1 MTRGKPEPD
10 PNAAAGDRGRNDR
23 HAVPGWSVDQ
33 DWHAGPGYEDTG
45 WHLDLSD
52 VDWGQN
58 QGPRGPGLRSDDNGP
73 ADQAYRD
80 GNAAGQPPVSYGR
93 QAAAAAGPNQRPPRR
108 PGRHSRPNPDASA
121 MPPGR
126 AQGQRRARPDRPGPE
141 PGYEAGPYG
150 PPVYEEPAEPLQTR
164 PTEPRAYRP
173 SDFQPDPYQAGPGYA
188 DRTPARRNRRAAP
201 QTGDFHTGDYRADSY
216 QADPRQADPRQ
227 ADPRQADRTPTRRS
241 RRPAPRDHEPR
252 DYEPRDYEPRAYEHG
267 DYPPAAHD
275 DPRAQLRP
283 GGYRPLGYEDSSATG
298 QTRAHVPERYD
309 PPGGQQD
316 LRTGESGYGA
326 DAPAN
331 ADTQHVRARP
341 PEADRPRTHEPAGEP
356 DYDTPDDY
364 ETGDYETGDF
374 DADYQTD
381 VFELT
386 GYGQAVPGL
395 PPPGLPPPPRTR
407 PSGTPTAALRRATTG
422 TAAQA
427 GTSAADNVDVVRSSG
442 VMAAGTLGSRLT
454 GFVRTL
460 VQSFAIGVVGIG
472 QAYNLSNT
480 LPNVVYNLA
489 LGGLLTSV
497 VVPLIV
503 AAAKRDSDRGRGY
516 DQRMFTLGTFA
527 LATITVVATAL
538 TVPIA
543 HLYSG
548 SKVTGNI
555 EHLTIIFAFF
565 FIPQIFFYGVSS
577 LMGAILNARGS
588 FSAPMWTPI
597 VNNVVVCAVFGL
609 YIALAGVHKS
619 PATIS
624 GSDVA
629 LLGFGTTLGIVAQ
642 TAALVPAMRRV
653 GFRWRPRL
661 DFRRSEVIEIGRMG
675 GWMFCY
681 IAATQVAY
689 LITTRV
695 AGDTKSGVSDYSFAW
710 LLFQLPYAV
719 VGISVITALLPRMS
733 AHAHDRR
740 LGMVRADFSTGVR
753 LAATIV
759 VPCSLVL
766 AVLGP
771 SLGQVFFGHGA
782 SHPGEGRYVGLVFAV
797 FCLGLLPYM
806 IFQLQLR
813 VFYSLHDSKT
823 PAMIGLVTMVVNIA
837 ANLVALAVLSNGD
850 LVAGLGVGFGLANL
864 AGLLLAWRILSVRLR
879 GLDGYRIGRSLVRM
893 HAATLPAAL
902 LAILVALVSSNAYVD
917 VIIGGGLAMVVYLVF
932 GRALRIEELT
942 GLTRSVRARLGR

>member
-1 MTRGKPEPD
+1 MTRGTPEPE
-10 PNAAAGDRGRNDR
+10 PNAAAGDRSRNDR
-23 HAVPGWSVDQ
+23 RAAPDWNVDQ
-33 DWHAGPGYEDTG
+33 DWYAGPAYEDTG

-52 VDWGQN
+52 VNWGRR
-58 QGPRGPGLRSDDNGP
+58 QGPHDSASRFGDEGPG
-73 ADQAYRD
+73 DQRYHD
-80 GNAAGQPPVSYGR
+80 GNAPGQPSRRAGGPGETPPGWEERAPGR
-93 QAAAAAGPNQRPPRR
+93 R
-108 PGRHSRPNPDASA
+108 GRHSRPHPDASGA
-121 MPPGR
+121 PPGR
-126 AQGQRRARPDRPGPE
+126 APGQRRGQPDKPGPE
-141 PGYEAGPYG
+141 LGYEPRPYD
-150 PPVYEEPAEPLQTR
+150 PPVYEDPAEVLQNG

-173 SDFQPDPYQAGPGYA
+173 GDFQPDNYRADPGYE
-188 DRTPARRNRRAAP
+188 DRTRTRRSRGRAP
-201 QTGDFHTGDYRADSY
+201 QTGDYQTGDYQADSY
-216 QADPRQADPRQ
+216 RAGSGY
-227 ADPRQADRTPTRRS
+227 ADRTPTRRNRS
-241 RRPAPRDHEPR
+241 PQPPAHEPHDYEPGDHEPR
-252 DYEPRDYEPRAYEHG
+252 GYDQSDYAAAAY
-267 DYPPAAHD
+267 D
-275 DPRAQLRP
+275 DPRAEPARP
-283 GGYRPLGYEDSSATG
+283 GGYQPPAYGDAGATS
-298 QTRAHVPERYD
+298 QTRPHVPERYD
-309 PPGGQQD
+309 EPGGRAD
-316 LRTGESGYGA
+316 PYPGGSGYEA
-326 DAPAN
+326 DALSN
-331 ADTQHVRARP
+331 GDTQHVRARP
-341 PEADRPRTHEPAGEP
+341 PEADRPRTYQPPGEP

-364 ETGDYETGDF
+364 GTGDYETGDF

-381 VFELT
+381 IFELT

-407 PSGTPTAALRRATTG
+407 PPGPQTAALRHAGTG
-422 TAAQA
+422 TRTASA
-427 GTSAADNVDVVRSSG
+427 GIAADNVDVVRSSG

-460 VQSFAIGVVGIG
+460 VLSFAIGVIGIG

-489 LGGLLTSV
+489 LGGILTSV

-516 DQRMFTLGTFA
+516 DQRMFTLGTIA
-527 LATITVVATAL
+527 LAAITLVATAL
-538 TVPIA
+538 AVPIA

-548 SKVTGNI
+548 SKVTGNV

-577 LMGAILNARGS
+577 LMGAILNAHGS

-597 VNNVVVCAVFGL
+597 VNNVVVIAVFGL
-609 YIALAGVHKS
+609 YIAVAGVHKS

-624 GSDVA
+624 GTDVA

-642 TAALVPAMRRV
+642 TVALVPAMRRV
-653 GFRWRPRL
+653 GFRWHPRL
-661 DFRRSEVIEIGRMG
+661 DFRRSEVAEIGRMG

-695 AGDTKSGVSDYSFAW
+695 AGDTRSGVSDYSYAW

-759 VPCSLVL
+759 VPCSLIL
-766 AVLGP
+766 AALGP

-782 SHPGEGRYVGLVFAV
+782 SHPGEGRYVGVVFAV

-823 PAMIGLVTMVVNIA
+823 PAMIGLVTMVVNIV
-837 ANLVALAVLSNGD
+837 ANLVALAMLSNRD

-864 AGLLLAWRILSVRLR
+864 AGMILASRILSVRLR

-902 LAILVALVSSNAYVD
+902 MAVLVALVSSNAYVD
-917 VIIGGGLAMVVYLVF
+917 VIIGGGLAMVIYLVF